1 MIRSVRNLF
10 LGKLRILPLG
20 EGKAAVAVA
29 EAVLAVKVGLG
40 RDGQTHGLGPGLQ
53 EVPVRSLEIFFKHLN
68 IFAQNMNQCTHSLSQ
83 LWSEN

>member
-20 EGKAAVAVA
+20 EGEAAVAVA

-53 EVPVRSLEIFFKHLN
+53 EVPVCSLEIFFKHLN

>member
-20 EGKAAVAVA
+20 EGEAAVAVA

-53 EVPVRSLEIFFKHLN
+53 EVPVRSLKILN
-68 IFAQNMNQCTHSLSQ
+68 IF
-83 LWSEN
+83 

>member
-20 EGKAAVAVA
+20 EGEAAVAVA
-29 EAVLAVKVGLG
+29 EAVLAVEVGLG